1 MTSGKTPTWK
11 TLDVPTYSYLI
22 PSFGWAKW
30 TAGRP
35 SSHLSYRETMGVVW
49 VESSR
54 ERKSRGKRTVPRS
67 TSGVFWN
74 WRGRSKKVGTTF
86 KRWQCW
92 KSKRKNCPSQT
103 FRAPEAGAIVPLWHG
118 KTTLCMF
125 CPKHKAHYHGAET
138 PARSAGLFP
147 WHTCVEWVTEQASH
161 VPLCLFL
168 SVSQTYNRWWL
179 DQNASKVNFFLW
191 QMPKTASELLS
202 SRVGHDNEEGRS
214 HP

>member
-35 SSHLSYRETMGVVW
+35 SLHLSYRETMGVVW

-67 TSGVFWN
+67 ISDVFWN

-103 FRAPEAGAIVPLWHG
+103 FRAPRSGCYCSSVTWEDYTPCVLP
-118 KTTLCMF
+118 KTQSSLPWSWDSSQVFWALSMTHLC
-125 CPKHKAHYHGAET
+125 GIGDRT
-138 PARSAGLFP
+138 GLSRS
-147 WHTCVEWVTEQASH
+147 S
-161 VPLCLFL
+161 L
-168 SVSQTYNRWWL
+168 SVSICISNLQ
-179 DQNASKVNFFLW
+179 
-191 QMPKTASELLS
+191 
-202 SRVGHDNEEGRS
+202 
-214 HP
+214 